1 MLKLS
6 IITINRNNAE
16 GLRKTMESVLLQT
29 SKEFEY
35 IVVDGAS
42 TDNSVEIIQGF
53 IQSTNQYI
61 NFISEPDT
69 GIYNAMNKGIR
80 LAKGDSIQFLNS
92 GDLLVAPDVTERMLS
107 NLPDCA
113 ICYGNMLKVLTDGT
127 FFYNKKIPN
136 ISMLTFYCGSINHSS
151 TYIRRS
157 LFDKYGPYDESLKI
171 VSDWKFYLIAIG
183 LHNETI
189 EYLDIDVTYFDMNGI
204 SNTNSSLD
212 KAERLQVLKETL
224 PAAIFADYEKYA
236 TSILQ
241 MKRINRYKLTKWI
254 VWFIER
260 VLFKI
265 EKWETKRK
273 KEHLF

>member
-1 MLKLS
+1 MKLS
-6 IITINRNNAE
+6 IITVNYNNAE

-151 TYIRRS
+151 AYIRRS

-189 EYLDIDVTYFDMNGI
+189 EYLDIDVSCFDMQGI
-204 SNTNSSLD
+204 SNTNSILD
-212 KAERLQVLKETL
+212 KAERRQVLAELIPPTIL
-224 PAAIFADYEKYA
+224 ADYDAHWFDIE
-236 TSILQ
+236 Q
-241 MKRINRYKLTKWI
+241 MKRIKRNKLAYRI

-260 VLFKI
+260 CLFKI
-265 EKWETKRK
+265 DKWKTKHK
-273 KEHLF
+273 NEHLYY